1 MADKRAFAKFDVGYL
16 DNPKMLDVLDES
28 CNAILMHFASVLYCA
43 QHLTDGIVAS
53 KAMQRKA
60 GGSDA
65 DARILLDAGLWHAPG
80 HDCDGCPEP
89 PEGKVYVHDF
99 LEHNR
104 EAAHVKKVSQKR
116 SEVATARHAAEKE
129 AMQIALQ
136 PALQNDPVCNAER
149 ERKKETLNTPSP
161 KPAASDEFD
170 TFWAAYPRKKGKI
183 AGRKAFDKAI
193 KLTSLEQLLQGIDFL
208 KSEIKR
214 NATKIEF
221 VPHPASW
228 LNDGRWEDEPDSQQ
242 TNKPDANSPWNKD
255 FYK

>member
-16 DNPKMLDVLDES
+16 DNPKMLDVLDAS
-28 CNAILMHFASVLYCA
+28 SSAILMHFASVLYCA
-43 QHLTDGIVAS
+43 QHLTDGVVAA

-60 GGSDA
+60 GGADA
-65 DARILLDAGLWHAPG
+65 DIQILIDAGLWHAPG

-89 PEGKVYVHDF
+89 PIGKVYVHDF

-104 EAAHVKKVSQKR
+104 DAAEAKRVSGERSKAAKKR
-116 SEVATARHAAEKE
+116 WDDEKE
-129 AMQIALQ
+129 AMQNALQ
-136 PALQNDPVCNAER
+136 TDDVCNAER
-149 ERKKETLNTPSP
+149 ERKKERVNTPSSEP
-161 KPAASDEFD
+161 PASSEFD

-214 NATKIEF
+214 NGTKIEY

-228 LNDGRWEDEPDSQQ
+228 LNDGRWEDEPD
-242 TNKPDANSPWNKD
+242 TTTKPAANSPWSKD